1 MMKKLSINYGWEEY
15 NTIKARNRKTN
26 ATESHIQNVKNS

>member
-15 NTIKARNRKTN
+15 NTKARNRKTTT
-26 ATESHIQNVKNS
+26 TESHIQNVKNS